1 MNEPRHSYST
11 PLSLKRYFW
20 SLVLLWTAAVALI
33 LIIEVRDELQQAREI
48 TQRVADVVEKHPALE
63 VEIRTPSTDAF
74 YRVLGYGAIWLLGTG
89 GIGYGINH
97 LGQEILRRHHAE
109 QRLQEAHDLLEQRV
123 AERTAE
129 LAQANQALEAEIAD
143 RKRAERWLLE
153 SEERFRSCFELG
165 QVGMA
170 IVSPNKHWM
179 EVNQRLGQLLGYREE
194 DLLERPWTEVT
205 YPEDVAVEEAK
216 WEQVLAGNASGY
228 SMDKR
233 FVNREGQAVSVSI
246 AVKGLRLADGSLD
259 SLLLVV
265 QNTTAPKNV
274 S

>member
-1 MNEPRHSYST
+1 MNEPRHSHSK

-20 SLVLLWTAAVALI
+20 SLLLLWTAAVVII

-48 TQRVADVVEKHPALE
+48 AQAIADVLE
-63 VEIRTPSTDAF
+63 RLPDVQDQIETPSADVL
-74 YRVLGYGAIWLLGTG
+74 YRVLGYGAIWLLGSG
-89 GIGYGINH
+89 GIGFGMSH
-97 LGQEILRRHHAE
+97 LGQEILRRHRAE
-109 QRLQEAHDLLEQRV
+109 QRLQEANDLLEQRV
-123 AERTAE
+123 AGRTAE

-143 RKRAERWLLE
+143 RKQAERWLLE

-170 IVSPNKHWM
+170 IVSPNKQWM
-179 EVNQRLGQLLGYREE
+179 EVNRRLGQILGCREE

-205 YPEDVAVEEAK
+205 LPEDVAVEEAK
-216 WEQVLAGNASGY
+216 WEQVLAGSASGY

-265 QNTTAPKNV
+265 ENTTAP
-274 S
+274 